1 MSSFFQPSRP
11 DGRSDRRV
19 VFELVQNAEPD
30 TVFSYEQLTAAL
42 SAGLDE
48 QVPRE
53 RVYRAVGEGNKTL
66 LRERKRYLQVVP
78 GTGYRVIHTSE
89 AVSVAL
95 DKKGR
100 ASTYLRKG
108 LEVLR
113 NARLDELDAAQR
125 TLHEGQLLVM
135 AGLYE
140 ATERSERRHDRAESL
155 IADLQNRVK
164 RLEGDT

>member
-1 MSSFFQPSRP
+1 MGKFFQPSRP
-11 DGRSDRRV
+11 DGRSDRQV
-19 VFELVQNAEPD
+19 VFELARDADPD
-30 TVFSYEQLTAAL
+30 TTFTYGQLTEAL
-42 SAGLDE
+42 SEGLDE
-48 QVPRE
+48 PVPRE
-53 RVYRAVGEGNKTL
+53 RVYRAVGDGNKTL

-78 GTGYRVIHTSE
+78 GQGYRVIHTSE
-89 AVSVAL
+89 AVSVAM

-108 LEVLR
+108 LDVLR
-113 NARLDELDAAQR
+113 NARLDELDQAQR

-140 ATERSERRHDRAESL
+140 ATERSEKRHDKAESL
-155 IADLQNRVK
+155 IADLQNRVT

>member
-30 TVFSYEQLTAAL
+30 TVFTYEELTDAL

-113 NARLDELDAAQR
+113 NARLDELDPAQR

-140 ATERSERRHDRAESL
+140 ATERSEKRHDRAESL

>member
-1 MSSFFQPSRP
+1 MGKFFVASRD

-19 VFELVQNAEPD
+19 VFDLVKDAEPD
-30 TVFSYEQLTAAL
+30 EMFTYDRLTAAL
-42 SAGLDE
+42 SQGLADE
-48 QVPRE
+48 VPRE
-53 RVYRAVGEGNKTL
+53 RVYRAVAEGNRTL

-78 GTGYRVIHTSE
+78 GKGYRVIHASE

-113 NARLDELDAAQR
+113 NARLDELDPAQR

-140 ATERSERRHDRAESL
+140 ATERSERRHDKAESL
-155 IADLQNRVK
+155 IADLQQRVQ
-164 RLEGDT
+164 RLESDE